1 MAENNDEQ
9 IIISKWDEIRQNLQ
23 QEFAISGI
31 SYRTWIE
38 PLTVYSVKD
47 HIVTIQIHS
56 DQSQMLRYI
65 SERYT
70 KFFEVI
76 ISETMGQ
83 DYSVTFI
90 LEKEEKQNKQE
101 EADGEDAAQE
111 TRSAAEASNLN
122 PRYTFDTF
130 VVGKTNQFAHSACV
144 AVAESPGEAYN
155 PLFIYGG
162 AGLGKTHLMHSIGH
176 YVLAHDPGKKVLY
189 VTSEQFT
196 NEVIECIRSKTASS
210 MSRLRDKYR
219 KVDVLLIDD
228 IQFIIG
234 KDATQEEF
242 FHTFNELHSAG
253 KQIVLSS
260 DRPPRE
266 METLDERFRSRFE
279 WGLIADIQP
288 PDYETRMAI
297 LRSYAENSMRK
308 VDGSILEYIAAN
320 IKSNIRELEGAYNKI
335 IAYSRLNN
343 VDINLENARE
353 ALKDIIYPDN
363 NATATPEMILGTV
376 CDHFGVRPGD
386 ITGRKRSSEF
396 VVPRQVCMY
405 ILREYTG
412 LTLDR
417 IGKELGGKDHTTVMH
432 GADKIKEDLR
442 TNDELK
448 SNVDSILKKLNLIN

>member
-90 LEKEEKQNKQE
+90 LEKEEKQNKPE
-101 EADGEDAAQE
+101 EADGADAAQE

>member
-23 QEFAISGI
+23 QEVAISGI

-90 LEKEEKQNKQE
+90 LEKEEKQDKPE
-101 EADGEDAAQE
+101 DAEGDGAAQE

-363 NATATPEMILGTV
+363 NTTATPEMILGTV

>member
-90 LEKEEKQNKQE
+90 LEKEEKQNKPE

-189 VTSEQFT
+189 VTSEQCT

-363 NATATPEMILGTV
+363 NTTATPEMILGTV

>member
-90 LEKEEKQNKQE
+90 LEKEEKQNKPE

-130 VVGKTNQFAHSACV
+130 VVCKTNQFAHSACV

>member
-90 LEKEEKQNKQE
+90 LEKEEKQDKPE
-101 EADGEDAAQE
+101 DAEGDGAAQE

-210 MSRLRDKYR
+210 MSMLRGNYR

>member
-90 LEKEEKQNKQE
+90 LEKEEKQNKPG

>member
-90 LEKEEKQNKQE
+90 LEKEEKQDKPE
-101 EADGEDAAQE
+101 DAEGDGAAQE

-155 PLFIYGG
+155 PLFIYGS

>member
-1 MAENNDEQ
+1 M
-9 IIISKWDEIRQNLQ
+9 
-23 QEFAISGI
+23 
-31 SYRTWIE
+31 
-38 PLTVYSVKD
+38 
-47 HIVTIQIHS
+47 
-56 DQSQMLRYI
+56 
-65 SERYT
+65 
-70 KFFEVI
+70 
-76 ISETMGQ
+76 
-83 DYSVTFI
+83 
-90 LEKEEKQNKQE
+90 
-101 EADGEDAAQE
+101 
-111 TRSAAEASNLN
+111 
-122 PRYTFDTF
+122 
-130 VVGKTNQFAHSACV
+130 
-144 AVAESPGEAYN
+144 
-155 PLFIYGG
+155 
-162 AGLGKTHLMHSIGH
+162 
-176 YVLAHDPGKKVLY
+176 
-189 VTSEQFT
+189 
-196 NEVIECIRSKTASS
+196 
-210 MSRLRDKYR
+210 
-219 KVDVLLIDD
+219 DVLLIDD

-363 NATATPEMILGTV
+363 NTTATPEMILGTV

>member
-1 MAENNDEQ
+1 MTENNDEQ

-47 HIVTIQIHS
+47 QIVTIQIHS

-83 DYSVTFI
+83 DYAVTFI
-90 LEKEEKQNKQE
+90 LEKEEKHDKPE
-101 EADGEDAAQE
+101 DADGEVAAQE

-353 ALKDIIYPDN
+353 ALKDIIYPDT

>member
-90 LEKEEKQNKQE
+90 LEKEEKQNKPE
-101 EADGEDAAQE
+101 DAEGDGAAQE

>member
-90 LEKEEKQNKQE
+90 LEKEEKQNKPE

-363 NATATPEMILGTV
+363 NTTATPEMILGTV

>member
-90 LEKEEKQNKQE
+90 LEKEEKQNKPE

-417 IGKELGGKDHTTVMH
+417 IGKELGEKDHTTVMH

>member
-90 LEKEEKQNKQE
+90 LEKEEKQDKPE

>member
-90 LEKEEKQNKQE
+90 LEKEEKQNKPE

>member
-90 LEKEEKQNKQE
+90 LEKEEKQDKPE

-363 NATATPEMILGTV
+363 NTTATPEMILGTV

>member
-1 MAENNDEQ
+1 MTENNDEQ

-90 LEKEEKQNKQE
+90 LEKEEKQNKPE

-353 ALKDIIYPDN
+353 ALKDIIYPDT

>member
-90 LEKEEKQNKQE
+90 LEKEEKQDKPE
-101 EADGEDAAQE
+101 DAEGDGAAQE

-260 DRPPRE
+260 VRPPRE

-279 WGLIADIQP
+279 WGLIADIQR
-288 PDYETRMAI
+288 PDVETRTAI
-297 LRSYAENSMRK
+297 LRAKAISEGVK
-308 VDGSILEYIAAN
+308 VPDEVLGLIADHVN
-320 IKSNIRELEGAYNKI
+320 SNIRELEGSFNKLV
-335 IAYSRLNN
+335 AYSML
-343 VDINLENARE
+343 VSEPITMDLARV
-353 ALKDIIYPDN
+353 ALRDIIN
-363 NATATPEMILGTV
+363 GEKRRQITAGMIMQTV
-376 CDHFGVRPGD
+376 CEYFSVTMEDL
-386 ITGRKRSSEF
+386 TSATRKREIT
-396 VVPRQVCMY
+396 VPRQIAMY
-405 ILREYTG
+405 
-412 LTLDR
+412 LTRDLTAMSLPQ
-417 IGKELGGKDHTTVMH
+417 IGTAFGNRDHTTVLH
-432 GADKIKEDLR
+432 ACSVVSKGIQDSVELAAQVSDLR
-442 TNDELK
+442 QMIQNQ
-448 SNVDSILKKLNLIN
+448 

>member
-90 LEKEEKQNKQE
+90 LEKEEKQDKPE
-101 EADGEDAAQE
+101 DAEGDGAAQE

-376 CDHFGVRPGD
+376 CDHCGVRPGD

>member
-90 LEKEEKQNKQE
+90 LEKEEKQDKPE
-101 EADGEDAAQE
+101 DAEGDGAAQE